1 MSRLISDRKPAERRS
16 LIEDVLP
23 KGQASLAAVVAAEI
37 TPRLSLLHAT
47 VSAVSKEM
55 APHSGPEEISRFARL
70 VLDPDASIARRH
82 VADLKECGLS
92 PERVFVELFEPAA
105 RCLGGMWNNDECDF
119 MDVAGAMARLHF
131 LLATMEC
138 DMKSRALF
146 EERSIL
152 MSTMP
157 GSQHSFG
164 IAVVEKLLTA
174 WGWRVKSERPES
186 MDQILNVVSKHPV
199 AVIGLSVSRTNELAT
214 LARAVAKIR
223 RHSKNSAICV
233 MVGGPALCEKP
244 EIAATVGADATAAN
258 GLLAVLAAQQLFDRR
273 LESSTRT
280 IDKPHAG
287 AISMAMKGTAN
298 ARLRFEADEKAQ
310 GQSGVSISAGR
321 GGRSSRR

>member
-1 MSRLISDRKPAERRS
+1 MSRLNSDRKPAERCS
-16 LIEDVLP
+16 LIEDASS
-23 KGQASLAAVVAAEI
+23 KWQAGLAAVVTAEI

-55 APHSGPEEISRFARL
+55 APHTDPEEISRFARL
-70 VLDPDASIARRH
+70 VLDPDSSIARRH
-82 VADLKECGLS
+82 VAHLKECGLS

-105 RCLGGMWNNDECDF
+105 RCLGGMWDNDECDL
-119 MDVAGAMARLHF
+119 MHVAGAMARLHF

-138 DMKSRALF
+138 DMESRALF

-174 WGWRVKSERPES
+174 WGWRVESERPES
-186 MDQILNVVSKHPV
+186 MDQILEVVKQHRI

-214 LARAVAKIR
+214 LARLIAKIR
-223 RHSKNSAICV
+223 RHSKNSAIGV

-244 EIAATVGADATAAN
+244 EMAATVGADTTAAN
-258 GLLAVLAAQQLFDRR
+258 GLLAVLAAQKLFDRR
-273 LESSTRT
+273 LENATRT
-280 IDKPHAG
+280 VDKPHSE
-287 AISMAMKGTAN
+287 AISMAMEGTAN
-298 ARLRFEADEKAQ
+298 ARLRFDANEMAQ
-310 GQSGVSISAGR
+310 GQSVVSISAGR
-321 GGRSSRR
+321 GGRPSRR